1 MKFEDQPF
9 PPYNIEE
16 DVVYIYGYLYWLFCF
31 VTYGNYFCFPLYQSI
46 KLVLITYLINIRFAK
61 LFLSFYFFP

>member
-31 VTYGNYFCFPLYQSI
+31 VTYGNYFCFPLY
-46 KLVLITYLINIRFAK
+46 
-61 LFLSFYFFP
+61 

>member
-16 DVVYIYGYLYWLFCF
+16 DVVYIYMDIYIGYF
-31 VTYGNYFCFPLYQSI
+31 VL
-46 KLVLITYLINIRFAK
+46 
-61 LFLSFYFFP
+61 

>member
-16 DVVYIYGYLYWLFCF
+16 DVVYIYIWIFILVILFC
-31 VTYGNYFCFPLYQSI
+31 
-46 KLVLITYLINIRFAK
+46 NIWK
-61 LFLSFYFFP
+61 LFLFSLVSINKVGVNNLLNKYTFC